1 MTESEVILQG
11 IHQAVHPTMLLV
23 ATDPKFLKVL
33 DMSLKLE
40 FECVVLSVKGGRSA
54 VETAKRIKPDLFI
67 IDYHLLD
74 LGALELSHRLHSIT
88 ELKSIPTI
96 LLNSPVPSWS
106 EHQGYHTIFLR
117 MPFALLELYTAVN
130 ESLGRT

>member
-1 MTESEVILQG
+1 MTESELMLHE
-11 IHQAVHPTMLLV
+11 IHQAAHPTILV
-23 ATDPKFLKVL
+23 VAHDPKFLKVL

-54 VETAKRIKPDLFI
+54 VEMAERVKPDLFI
-67 IDYHLLD
+67 LDYHLLD
-74 LGALELSHRLHSIT
+74 LGARELSHRLHRIT
-88 ELKSIPTI
+88 ELESIPTI

-106 EHQGYHTIFLR
+106 EQGYHTIFLR
-117 MPFALLELYTAVN
+117 MPFALAELYTAVN